1 MVASVPSIDPE
12 QFESMVTGGMEVRLK
27 VSDTFESISL
37 TASVLQDLL
46 MIVYLANITQ
56 AQLSL
61 GEKLTSIL

>member
-1 MVASVPSIDPE
+1 VASVPSVDPE
-12 QFESMVTGGMEVRLK
+12 QFESMVTSGME
-27 VSDTFESISL
+27 
-37 TASVLQDLL
+37 DLL